1 MMIVKQEK
9 TILPVIISGGAGR
22 RLWPVSNSAFPK
34 PFITMPDGQ
43 SLLKKA
49 FLQASAQP
57 DIAEIL
63 TVTNRDYYFKTRSE
77 YSPVNPRKIA
87 TSFILEPVGRNTA
100 PAITMAALY
109 ADFVYGA
116 DAILLIMPADHLI
129 AGSAAFTEA
138 TSRAKSL
145 AEQGFIVTF
154 GIAPTHPAIGYGY
167 IEYDGN
173 KAKRFIEKPAL
184 ADAKKYAASGRH
196 LWNSGIFCF
205 KAGVFLRELR
215 LNCPE
220 IMETARR
227 AAPGEWKPATA
238 DYIEL
243 EEKFFSQM
251 PDISIDYALMEKT
264 ASLAVVAC
272 NIGWSDLGSW
282 GAMADQ
288 VEADKNGNRL
298 LGEVYAHESTN
309 CFIKSGSR
317 VIAAVGVENLT
328 IVETADAVLV
338 ADSAQVQQVKN
349 IASQLEKNN
358 SGKNS
363 NIPENKSPAIFRPW
377 GSYTIIEENPGFK
390 IRRIEVLPGQIL
402 SLKTNSRHS
411 KHWVVISGKAQVQR
425 GDDIFELPASGS
437 THIKAGQKH
446 RLQNTGRES
455 LVIIEVQ
462 CGLYL
467 GDDDIDRLDG
477 LYERVN
483 ETA

>member
-1 MMIVKQEK
+1 MTAEK
-9 TILPVIISGGAGR
+9 KRPILPVIISGGAGR

-77 YSPVNPRKIA
+77 YSPANPRKIA

-109 ADFVYGA
+109 ANSAYGA
-116 DAILLIMPADHLI
+116 DTILLIMPADHLI
-129 AGSAAFTEA
+129 ADSAAFIEA
-138 TSRAKSL
+138 TSKARNL
-145 AEQGFIVTF
+145 AEQGFIATF
-154 GIAPTHPAIGYGY
+154 GIAPTYPATGYGY

-173 KAKRFIEKPAL
+173 KVTRFIEKPAL

-205 KAGVFLRELR
+205 KAGVFLHELSIH
-215 LNCPE
+215 CPE
-220 IMETARR
+220 IMEAAMH
-227 AAPGEWKPATA
+227 AAPKDWKRATA
-238 DYIEL
+238 SYIEL
-243 EEKFFSQM
+243 EESAFSQI
-251 PDISIDYALMEKT
+251 PDIPIDYALMEKS
-264 ASLAVVAC
+264 ANLAVIAC
-272 NIGWSDLGSW
+272 DIGWSDIGSW
-282 GAMADQ
+282 SAMADM
-288 VEADKNGNRL
+288 VEADKNRNRL
-298 LGEVYAHESTN
+298 LGEVYTHASSN
-309 CFIKSGSR
+309 CFIKSSWR

-338 ADSAQVQQVKN
+338 ADRAQAEQVKN
-349 IASQLEKNN
+349 IASQLEENRKTPKN
-358 SGKNS
+358 KNA
-363 NIPENKSPAIFRPW
+363 AIFRPW
-377 GSYTIIEENPGFK
+377 GSYTIIEENAGFK
-390 IRRIEVLPGQIL
+390 IKRIEVLPGQKL
-402 SLKTNSRHS
+402 SLQTHAHRSE
-411 KHWVVISGKAQVQR
+411 HWVVISGKARVQR
-425 GDDIFELPASGS
+425 DGDIFELLPSES
-437 THIKAGQKH
+437 TYIAAGQKH
-446 RLQNTGRES
+446 RLQNAGQEM

-467 GDDDIDRLDG
+467 GEDDITRLDD
-477 LYERVN
+477 LYERAS